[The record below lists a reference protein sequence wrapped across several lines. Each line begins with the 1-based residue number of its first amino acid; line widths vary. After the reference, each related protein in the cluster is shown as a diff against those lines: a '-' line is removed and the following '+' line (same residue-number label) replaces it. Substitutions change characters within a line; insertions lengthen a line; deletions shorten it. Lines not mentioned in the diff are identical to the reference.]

1 LEMTSLIST
10 GSEGIDN
17 PALVIADDPGK
28 GPVPRLCHLKRQEGQ
43 SFGFC
48 LRLDTNSRSFEVT
61 DVESWSPAEHSGL
74 KDGDRVLEVN
84 EEGVADMDFSRIQSC
99 GFHLFLLVLRK
110 DEYEQAVGSGLD
122 LQSLAK
128 ASKGDSCSRP
138 RLCHISRHSELG
150 LGLNIIP
157 LEGTFPDGPAEEAG
171 VCSGDKLIW
180 INGVPVST
188 LSYSSLNRIVKKS
201 ADSATL
207 LVIDSDGECCYAR
220 RKMPILPVLAECR
233 GLAHAAK
240 TMHLVKGADGYGFLL
255 RQEKLAV
262 TQVIEHVLREVDD
275 GSPAEEAGML
285 DGDLLLAVNGEPVEA
300 LEHEDIVKKIRQS
313 GDKVRLTAVSVAG
326 RLFYRQL
333 GISPLLFH
341 EDSDVQDN
349 RQRTFS
355 NGSQRRLSVR
365 ASGGGTELVLLNPH
379 IQNADFGFFGS
390 N

>member
-1 LEMTSLIST
+1 LSAVGFLLEYNQLRFTVSLPKLLSNT
-10 GSEGIDN
+10 LFPEPDE
-17 PALVIADDPGK
+17 

-84 EEGVADMDFSRIQSC
+84 EEVRLFSSSVC
-99 GFHLFLLVLRK
+99 FVLLDVCLL
-110 DEYEQAVGSGLD
+110 QAVGSGLD

-157 LEGTFPDGPAEEAG
+157 LEGHRGQYILSTVPDGPAEEAG

-365 ASGGGTELVLLNPH
+365 ASGGGTELGQSLRCPLDEV
-379 IQNADFGFFGS
+379 F
-390 N
+390 